1 MLRLILFIL
10 LMAGVVL
17 LEMYLSRKPSRW
29 PGLVLP
35 GVTVLYSLLMVLAI
49 VSFLIS
55 LIYPL
60 SITNLG
66 DMAAAIAQAVI
77 VWVLANIPTAVLLA
91 IYFAA
96 RRRVRRT
103 REQNRMSA
111 QDL

>member
-1 MLRLILFIL
+1 MLRIILFIL

-17 LEMYLSRKPSRW
+17 LEMYLAHRPCRW

-35 GVTVLYSLLMVLAI
+35 I

-66 DMAAAIAQAVI
+66 DMSAAIAQAVI
-77 VWVLANIPTAVLLA
+77 VLVLANIPTAVLLA

>member
-35 GVTVLYSLLMVLAI
+35 ITAFV
-49 VSFLIS
+49 IS

-60 SITNLG
+60 NMANLGG
-66 DMAAAIAQAVI
+66 DMAALIAQVLL
-77 VWVLANIPTAVLLA
+77 VWLLANIPTFVLLA

-96 RRRVRRT
+96 RRRMRRT

-111 QDL
+111 KDL

>member
-1 MLRLILFIL
+1 MLRIILFIL

-17 LEMYLSRKPSRW
+17 LEMYLAHKPGRW

-35 GVTVLYSLLMVLAI
+35 
-49 VSFLIS
+49 
-55 LIYPL
+55 
-60 SITNLG
+60 
-66 DMAAAIAQAVI
+66 DMSAAIAQAVI

>member
-17 LEMYLSRKPSRW
+17 LEMYLAHKPGRW

-35 GVTVLYSLLMVLAI
+35 I

-66 DMAAAIAQAVI
+66 DMSAAIAQAV
-77 VWVLANIPTAVLLA
+77 TVLLA

>member
-1 MLRLILFIL
+1 MLRIILFIL

-17 LEMYLSRKPSRW
+17 LEMYLAHKPGRW

-35 GVTVLYSLLMVLAI
+35 I

-66 DMAAAIAQAVI
+66 DMAGAIAQAVI

>member
-1 MLRLILFIL
+1 
-10 LMAGVVL
+10 
-17 LEMYLSRKPSRW
+17 
-29 PGLVLP
+29 
-35 GVTVLYSLLMVLAI
+35 
-49 VSFLIS
+49 
-55 LIYPL
+55 
-60 SITNLG
+60 
-66 DMAAAIAQAVI
+66 MAAAIAQAVI

>member
-1 MLRLILFIL
+1 MLRIILFIL

-17 LEMYLSRKPSRW
+17 LEMYLAHKPGRW

-35 GVTVLYSLLMVLAI
+35 I

-55 LIYPL
+55 L

-66 DMAAAIAQAVI
+66 DMSAAIAQAVI